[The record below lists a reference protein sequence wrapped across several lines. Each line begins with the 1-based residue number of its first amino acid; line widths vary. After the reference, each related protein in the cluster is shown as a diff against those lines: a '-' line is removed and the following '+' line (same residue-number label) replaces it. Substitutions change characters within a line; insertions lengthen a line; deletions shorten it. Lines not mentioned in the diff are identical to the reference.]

1 MKIVYIITSLGN
13 SAGME
18 RVLCTKANYLA
29 DKIGYN
35 VHIVT
40 KKPLPVDT
48 FFEFSSSVIIES
60 LEINSKSGSR
70 LSKLFRLIRPNPVYK
85 NKLSARLNLI
95 KPDITISMYGDEFT
109 FLHTLKDGSLKI
121 VEFHYSRNYLVHLIR
136 NIPGIRFRQLRL
148 ILAFWEQYRQRKY
161 AERYSK
167 VVLLTQ
173 HDKRLWGSKPFLTVI
188 PNPLSFKTDKTA
200 LLQNKQII
208 TAGRLIAQKG
218 FDLLIESFSLIAK
231 DNPEWKILILGDG
244 QEKDY
249 LQGLINKYYL
259 TDRIFIRPP
268 EKNIQDLLLESS
280 VFALSSRY
288 EGFGLVLTEAMECG
302 LPCVAFDCECGPSE
316 IIRHGEDG
324 FLVEN
329 GNIVQFAQYLDILMK
344 DEQIRKKM
352 GITGKKNVNRFYVEP
367 VMNEWVRLFSSLIPD
382 KSIS

>member
-29 DKIGYN
+29 DKIGYT
-35 VHIVT
+35 VHIIT

-70 LSKLFRLIRPNPVYK
+70 LSKLLRLIRPDPVYK

-95 KPDITISMYGDEFT
+95 KPDITISMYGDEYT

-161 AERYSK
+161 AEKFSK

-173 HDKRLWGSKPFLTVI
+173 HDKRLWGNKPFLTVI
-188 PNPLSFKTDKTA
+188 PNPVSFKTDKTA
-200 LLQNKQII
+200 LLQEKQII
-208 TAGRLIAQKG
+208 SAGRLIAQKG
-218 FDLLIESFSLIAK
+218 FDLLIESFNLIAK
-231 DNPEWKILILGDG
+231 ENPEWKILILGEG
-244 QEKDY
+244 QDKAY
-249 LQGLINKYYL
+249 LLELINKYEL
-259 TDRIFIRPP
+259 SDRIFIRPP
-268 EKNIQDLLLESS
+268 QKNIQDLLLESS

-329 GNIVQFAQYLDILMK
+329 GNIVQFAGHLNNIMN
-344 DEQIRKKM
+344 DEQLKAKFGNMARQ
-352 GITGKKNVNRFYVEP
+352 NVKRFHVEP
-367 VMNEWVRLFSSLIPD
+367 IMKKWMDLFSELRLPN
-382 KSIS
+382 KQ